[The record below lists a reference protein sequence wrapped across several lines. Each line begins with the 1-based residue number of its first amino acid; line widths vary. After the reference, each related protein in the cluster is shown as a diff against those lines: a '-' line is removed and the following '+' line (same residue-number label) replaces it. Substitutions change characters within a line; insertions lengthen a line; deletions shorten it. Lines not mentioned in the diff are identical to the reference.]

1 MATAVSIRKEVQ
13 MDAVTYDT
21 VIRVACGVTIYLV
34 IGLLMWLEVKT
45 RNDVSMK
52 VKGRKAWQEPRFFRL
67 IFFWLPAYILG
78 LLPKKWELNR
88 WLYK

>member
-1 MATAVSIRKEVQ
+1 
-13 MDAVTYDT
+13 
-21 VIRVACGVTIYLV
+21 
-34 IGLLMWLEVKT
+34 LEVKT